1 MAEQSFN
8 EGLLT
13 ANRISELREQP
24 VEGQFDT
31 AHLREVHR
39 RIFQDLAHHH
49 PGEFRADTPGH
60 FKMRELEGSGE
71 RHVVGYV
78 RGNEIGE
85 RLDQV
90 LDGLHGGN
98 ALEGLKADEFAER
111 MGKLYGDL
119 DHIHPFREGNSRTLR
134 EFTRELAEQVGHNL
148 DWYSTGADA
157 QTRDRL
163 YIARDR
169 EVLERM
175 YPGLDE
181 ARSMVTE
188 DRREYETFFVLEQLR
203 QHDAL
208 SIIIR
213 ENVTPHLAA
222 QQEQEQRSL
231 KGLSLEAFSE
241 AAAQRLTATV
251 QVGDLYPAQ
260 VREAAQQ
267 LAQEAERRVNLKVI
281 TEERLTRDAQS
292 ARQGHAQGFERMF
305 QEAAHPATAQLLGR
319 AMHTLEL
326 RGHDP
331 QKLYLTATQSGQQYE
346 GQVEV
351 ANARAVVIADGESR
365 HLVTHPASLKGAMT
379 LEDGRV
385 RFTAQ
390 DGPQHQVQMEM

>member
-1 MAEQSFN
+1 MANSPHH

-13 ANRISELREQP
+13 SVRILELQTHP
-24 VEGQFDT
+24 VQGQFDT

-39 RIFQDLAHHH
+39 RIFQDLTHHH
-49 PGEFRADTPGH
+49 PGAFRADAPGH
-60 FKMRELEGSGE
+60 FKMRELESTGE
-71 RHVVGYV
+71 RHVVGYA
-78 RGNEIGE
+78 RGSESAE

-90 LDGLHGGN
+90 LGELRGGDALKGLT
-98 ALEGLKADEFAER
+98 ADEFAER
-111 MGKLYGDL
+111 MGRLYGDL

-134 EFTRELAEQVGHNL
+134 EFTRELALQAGYEL
-148 DWYSTGADA
+148 DWHSTSADA

-188 DRREYETFFVLEQLR
+188 DRREYETFFVLERLR

-208 SIIIR
+208 ATIIR
-213 ENVTPHLAA
+213 ENVTPQLAVRH
-222 QQEQEQRSL
+222 EQLQL
-231 KGLSLEAFSE
+231 KGLGLAAFAA

-251 QVGDLYPAQ
+251 QAGDLSAAQ
-260 VREAAQQ
+260 VRDAVQR
-267 LAQEAERRVNLKVI
+267 LVQEAERRVNLKVM
-281 TEERLTRDAQS
+281 TEERLTRDSEA
-292 ARQGHAQGFERMF
+292 ARQGQVQGFERMF
-305 QEAAHPATAQLLGR
+305 QEIGHPATAQLLGR

-331 QKLYLTATQSGQQYE
+331 QTLYLTATQSGQQYE
-346 GQVEV
+346 GQIEV
-351 ANARAVVIADGESR
+351 KNARAVVIADGEGR
-365 HLVTHPASLKGAMT
+365 HLVTHPVSLKGAVI

-385 RFTAQ
+385 RFTAL
-390 DGPQHQVQMEM
+390 DGPQNQMQMEL